1 MTSTANSQSKS
12 LCFPSAED
20 LEPFLGGGTLL
31 QKAVKAF
38 PLFLLY
44 AAVCGAAVVLRWILA
59 FPKIQISW
67 RNTLW
72 RTITPSHS
80 MRRPNGESIKTIH
93 TPSAHPES
101 IRTTRDTS
109 LSFRMVGA

>member
-1 MTSTANSQSKS
+1 MTSTANSQSTS

-67 RNTLW
+67 RNTLFKP
-72 RTITPSHS
+72 PSRRANHAPKGRGLPHS
-80 MRRPNGESIKTIH
+80 KAPHILPDRAGDLSRR
-93 TPSAHPES
+93 
-101 IRTTRDTS
+101 
-109 LSFRMVGA
+109 VGAILT

>member
-1 MTSTANSQSKS
+1 MTSTANSQSTS

-44 AAVCGAAVVLRWILA
+44 AAVCGAAVALRWILA
-59 FPKIQISW
+59 FPKF
-67 RNTLW
+67 RFHGGT
-72 RTITPSHS
+72 HY
-80 MRRPNGESIKTIH
+80 GEQSL
-93 TPSAHPES
+93 HP
-101 IRTTRDTS
+101 IRCAAQT
-109 LSFRMVGA
+109 AKA